1 MIAYNKIWL
10 ANVRLQDEVEIDI
23 QQGNITPAEFKAIQ
37 TKYPVGFYTPNLFVR
52 VGLFIL
58 TCVIV
63 SFAGGFITMIAES
76 MNLHVFENFGYFLFL
91 GVLSYIGL
99 ELMVKS
105 QNHHRSGVDDALL
118 FISAGQFITGFV
130 FLLARMDGNFNY
142 MALSGIIF
150 LICLCLTIRF
160 NDMLTAAV
168 GCFSFFAF
176 IFFTWI
182 KIVPAGLSTAPFI
195 MMLVS
200 GGMYWMASSYSSRKE
215 FINYDNSL
223 VIAQVVSLLA
233 LYTSGNYYIIQTLST
248 EMMGKTGPV
257 PFGMIFWA
265 WTILMPFFYII
276 WGIRSKD
283 AILLRTGLV
292 LIAPAVL
299 TFRNYYHILPSDVMF
314 TIAGAIVLAFVYGVM
329 KYLKTPKHG
338 FTYAEPDKVNSL
350 DHLKVESLI
359 VAETFSHAPA
369 APANDNLKFGG
380 GDFGGGGSS
389 GGF

>member
-1 MIAYNKIWL
+1 MSFGDGLLSLMASS
-10 ANVRLQDEVEIDI
+10 
-23 QQGNITPAEFKAIQ
+23 GNIVT
-37 TKYPVGFYTPNLFVR
+37 
-52 VGLFIL
+52 
-58 TCVIV
+58 
-63 SFAGGFITMIAES
+63 SFGWF
-76 MNLHVFENFGYFLFL
+76 FFL
-91 GVLSYIGL
+91 GLLSYGGL
-99 ELMVKS
+99 ELMVNA
-105 QNHHRSGVDDALL
+105 QYHYRSGVDDALL
-118 FISAGQFITGFV
+118 FISGCLFAFGFGIMLSGNNYGTHYLPLSGLI
-130 FLLARMDGNFNY
+130 FLLTLG
-142 MALSGIIF
+142 
-150 LICLCLTIRF
+150 LTIRF
-160 NDMLTAAV
+160 ADMLAAAV
-168 GCFSFFAF
+168 CCISFFAF
-176 IFFTWI
+176 IFFIWI
-182 KIVPAGLSTAPFI
+182 KIIPAGLSTAPFI

-200 GGMYWMASSYSSRKE
+200 GGMYWMASGYSSRKE
-215 FINYDNSL
+215 FINYNNSL
-223 VIAQVVSLLA
+223 VIAQVVSLAA
-233 LYTSGNYYIIQTLST
+233 LYTSGNYYIIQTLSA

-257 PFGMIFWA
+257 PFGMLFWA

-369 APANDNLKFGG
+369 APANDNVKFGG